1 MEKVI
6 SVKHSLYL
14 ECLTYLGGQH
24 PFIIFIK
31 EVLDQYKGTFSKEE
45 ILQWFNK
52 VVAVLGPA
60 LNYEKELWVKK
71 LHSKM

>member
-1 MEKVI
+1 MEKAI

-24 PFIIFIK
+24 PSIIFIK
-31 EVLDQYKGTFSKEE
+31 EVLDEYKGTFSKEE

-52 VVAVLGPA
+52 VVAVLGSA
-60 LNYEKELWVKK
+60 LNYEKELWLKQ
-71 LHSKM
+71 LN